1 MLSSGSLERPCMQLF
16 RMLLSPGR
24 QLIILYLKITKL
36 VHCDDRLM
44 YLVILRK
51 QKADLAT

>member
-1 MLSSGSLERPCMQLF
+1 MHAIISNAVISR
-16 RMLLSPGR
+16 SPVNFF
-24 QLIILYLKITKL
+24 LYLKITKL